1 LAELKIGAQDF
12 SKAVENTLKE
22 YGLSVTLRMNE
33 AVEKVGNNAADLLKD
48 TSPKRKGGGK
58 YAKSW
63 VCTKTSDSPLET
75 TVIVHNKKHYRLT
88 HLLENGHATRNGGRT
103 KAQPHIKPA
112 EEQAISEFIKA
123 AKEAIDGA

>member
-1 LAELKIGAQDF
+1 LADIKCGADDF
-12 SKAVENTLKE
+12 TKTVQKTLE
-22 YGLSVTLRMNE
+22 DYGLSVSLRMNK
-33 AVEKVGNNAADLLKD
+33 AVKEVGKNCEKTLKEI
-48 TSPKRKGGGK
+48 SPKRQGK

-63 VCTKTSDSPLET
+63 VCTTTSDSPLET
-75 TVIVHNKKHYRLT
+75 EVVIHNKKHYRLT

-112 EEQAISEFIKA
+112 EEQAISEYIQA

>member
-1 LAELKIGAQDF
+1 MAELKIGAQDF

-33 AVEKVGNNAADLLKD
+33 AVEKVGNNAAEVLKK
-48 TSPKRKGGGK
+48 TSPKNKGDYRKGWK
-58 YAKSW
+58 CKVEKDPLNTTAIVYNAK
-63 VCTKTSDSPLET
+63 KA
-75 TVIVHNKKHYRLT
+75 HLT

-112 EEQAISEFIKA
+112 EEQAIKDYIQA

>member
-33 AVEKVGNNAADLLKD
+33 AVEKVGNNAAEVLRK
-48 TSPKRKGGGK
+48 TSPKNKGDYRTG
-58 YAKSW
+58 W
-63 VCTKTSDSPLET
+63 VCSVERNPLNK
-75 TVIVHNKKHYRLT
+75 TVIIHNKKHYRLT

-112 EEQAISEFIKA
+112 EEQAIKDYIQA